1 MAVYQQRMGVVQTS
15 LHLDLAEMD
24 KAVLATAMNMVA
36 VLMEKLLPGKDSF
49 PQLKYQVLKLIFSLL
64 DLSTLGTFLKSLLVV
79 SN

>member
-1 MAVYQQRMGVVQTS
+1 MYQQRMAVVPTS
-15 LHLDLAEMD
+15 LHRHLALMD
-24 KAVLATAMNMVA
+24 KVVLATPMNMVA